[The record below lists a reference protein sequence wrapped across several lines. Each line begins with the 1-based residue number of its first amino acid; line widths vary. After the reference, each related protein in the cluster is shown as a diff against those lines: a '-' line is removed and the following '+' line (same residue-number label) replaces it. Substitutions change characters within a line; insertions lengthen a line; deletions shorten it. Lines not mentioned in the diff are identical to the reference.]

1 MKEERG
7 GETMQIQRWRKDI
20 FEGLCDL
27 FCKIEGKILC
37 QQFLCQ
43 QYQGEGLDGG
53 RTPFLDSLASG
64 VSVGRN
70 PMTMGPHSDNQDA

>member
-1 MKEERG
+1 M
-7 GETMQIQRWRKDI
+7 I
-20 FEGLCDL
+20 
-27 FCKIEGKILC
+27 CKIEGKILC
-37 QQFLCQ
+37 QQ
-43 QYQGEGLDGG
+43 YQGEGLAGG

>member
-1 MKEERG
+1 MKPCRYRG
-7 GETMQIQRWRKDI
+7 GEKTFLRGSVI
-20 FEGLCDL
+20 
-27 FCKIEGKILC
+27 CKIEGKILC
-37 QQFLCQ
+37 QQ
-43 QYQGEGLDGG
+43 YQGEGLAGG

>member
-1 MKEERG
+1 MKPCRYRG
-7 GETMQIQRWRKDI
+7 GEKTFLRGSVI
-20 FEGLCDL
+20 
-27 FCKIEGKILC
+27 CKIEGKILC